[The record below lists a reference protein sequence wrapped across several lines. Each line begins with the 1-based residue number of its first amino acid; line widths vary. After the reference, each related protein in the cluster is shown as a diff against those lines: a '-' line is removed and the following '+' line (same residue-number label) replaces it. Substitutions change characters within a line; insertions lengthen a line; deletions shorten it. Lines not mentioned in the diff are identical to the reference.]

1 MNRERFLYTVVFIA
15 ITAFAFVFLLSLT
28 NQATIEQVEL
38 NQQIA
43 RERAILQAL
52 TIAPQDEDGN
62 VVDAEVPQVFD
73 ERVTADKENGRF
85 VATIEGQT
93 VWAKEFAGSGLWG
106 TITGVLAVTSDL
118 SEIIGLEIV
127 SDNETP
133 GLGGRINE
141 PWYTN
146 QWEGEEI
153 PQDGTIELT
162 AQSQEGD
169 PDKDNGLVD
178 GITGATRTSESMVRI
193 VTSQLAELRSDDVQ
207 NAFEELESSGG
218 NS

>member
-1 MNRERFLYTVVFIA
+1 MNRERFLYTVLFVS

-52 TIAPQDEDGN
+52 TIAPRDDDGN
-62 VVDAEVPQVFD
+62 LIDAEVPQVFD

-106 TITGVLAVTSDL
+106 TITGVLAVSSDL
-118 SEIIGLEIV
+118 SEIVGLEIV

-146 QWEGEEI
+146 QWEGERI
-153 PQDGTIELT
+153 PDDGAIALT

-169 PDKDNGLVD
+169 EDKDNGMVD

-193 VTSQLAELRSDDVQ
+193 VTNQLLELQSENVQ
-207 NAFEELESSGG
+207 DAFEQLESTGG